1 MHFTCRTEII
11 DKTMV
16 LFFEGRI
23 LDISSADDLMIEVD
37 KEIENGIK
45 KFIVDF
51 SKIDYINS
59 SGLGLLINLLNK
71 VRNNY
76 GELYIC
82 SMPAKVKALVTTSK
96 LDHIFNIEDS
106 LESALQKTKA

>member
-1 MHFTCRTEII
+1 
-11 DKTMV
+11 MV

-23 LDISSADDLMIEVD
+23 LDVSAADDLLIEVD
-37 KEIENGIK
+37 NEIEKGRK
-45 KFIVDF
+45 VFIADF

-76 GELYIC
+76 GEFYIC

-96 LDHIFNIEDS
+96 LDHIFNIEEN
-106 LESALQKTKA
+106 LESALQKSKA